1 MAKVLGR
8 RSMILGLAALGIA
21 LGSVAHATTVL
32 RLPIETL
39 VRTSTWVVHG
49 TVREVD
55 DQAGVQQGGYRT
67 RYTVDVAEVV
77 KGGGPTPGSLV
88 FSVPGGRAGE
98 RVMAVA
104 GMPRL
109 AAGDEVVLL
118 LERTGNG
125 GLAFA
130 GFGQGVFFVRRDTT
144 GFARVERSLGGG
156 HYVGRAGASIAQLDA
171 GLPNDLSALLASLR
185 ATVMAGEQPV
195 PVQGPGE
202 VRP

>member
-8 RSMILGLAALGIA
+8 RSMVLGLAAIGIA

-39 VRTSTWVVHG
+39 VRSATWVVHG

-55 DQAGVQQGGYRT
+55 EAAGAGQGGYRT
-67 RYTVDVAEVV
+67 RYTVDVARVV
-77 KGGGPTPGSLV
+77 KGAGPTPGSLV
-88 FSVPGGRAGE
+88 FSVPGGRAGD

-118 LERTGNG
+118 LERTGSG

-130 GFGQGVFFVRRDTT
+130 GFGQGVFFVRRDAL
-144 GFARVERSLGGG
+144 GVARVERSLGGG
-156 HYVGRAGASIAQLDA
+156 HYVGRAGAPTGELDA
-171 GLPNDLSALLASLR
+171 GLPNELEPLLATLQASIT
-185 ATVMAGEQPV
+185 AAEQPM
-195 PVQGPGE
+195 PVSGPGE

>member
-1 MAKVLGR
+1 MAKVFGR
-8 RSMILGLAALGIA
+8 RSSILGLAALGIA

-32 RLPIETL
+32 RLPIESL
-39 VRTSTWVVHG
+39 VRTSSWIVHG

-55 DQAGVQQGGYRT
+55 DEAGAGQGGYRT
-67 RYTVDVAEVV
+67 RYTVDVARVV
-77 KGGGPTPGSLV
+77 KGAEPTAGSLV
-88 FSVPGGRAGE
+88 FSVPGGRAGD

-118 LERTGNG
+118 LERTGAG

-130 GFGQGVFFVRRDTT
+130 GFGQGVFFVRRDDQ
-144 GFARVERSLGGG
+144 GIAHVERSLGGG
-156 HYVGRAGASIAQLDA
+156 HYVGRVGASTGLLDV
-171 GLPNDLSALLASLR
+171 GLPNELAALLATLQ
-185 ATVMAGEQPV
+185 ATVTAGEQPV
-195 PVQGPGE
+195 PVSGPGE